1 MAEDLP
7 RVGWGFDAHRFG
19 PGGPLVLCGIE
30 VEQDRRLEA
39 TSDGDVATH
48 AVIDALFGA
57 GGIGDLG
64 THFGTDDPEMEGADS
79 MVLLQRAVL
88 QLADQGY
95 EPSSLDVTI
104 ISESVRV
111 APHRD
116 AMRIALAQ
124 AVGLDVGAVAVKAT
138 STDSMGAI
146 GRDEGVAAAAVAV
159 ISSHVG
165 GSGGGGSP

>member
-1 MAEDLP
+1 MAEVP
-7 RVGWGFDAHRFG
+7 ARVGWGFDAHRFG
-19 PGGPLVLCGIE
+19 QGGPLVLCGIE
-30 VEQDRRLEA
+30 VDQDRGLEA

-64 THFGTDDPEMEGADS
+64 AHFGADDREMRGADS
-79 MVLLQRAVL
+79 VVLLKRAVL
-88 QLADQGY
+88 LLADHGY
-95 EPSSLDVTI
+95 QPSSLDVTI

-116 AMRIALAQ
+116 AMRNALAN
-124 AVGLDVGAVAVKAT
+124 AVGLDVGAVSVKAT

-146 GRDEGVAAAAVAV
+146 GRDEGIAAAAVV
-159 ISSHVG
+159 VVV
-165 GSGGGGSP
+165 